1 MKAFVFPGQGSQFVG
16 MGKHLYEQHPAAK
29 KMFEQANEILGF
41 RITDIMFEG
50 TDADLKQTRVTQPA
64 VFLHSVISALCLGDD
79 FQPDMVAGHSL
90 GELSALVAAG
100 CVSFE
105 DGLRLVAARAVAM
118 QKACEAVPGTM
129 AAIIALPDETIE
141 KICAEVTAEVDTVV
155 PANYNCPGQ
164 LVISGKEEAINAA
177 CTRLKEAG
185 AKRALVLPVSG
196 AFHSPL
202 MQPAQQEL
210 EEAIAKTNFQ
220 TPKCPIYQNVD
231 GKAHTEPEEIKAN
244 LIKQLTASVMW
255 TQEVQNMLQAGA
267 TTFVECG
274 PGKTLQ
280 GMISKI
286 AKGVA
291 EVELQGVGE

>member
-231 GKAHTEPEEIKAN
+231 GKAHTEPEEIKVN

>member
-210 EEAIAKTNFQ
+210 EEAIAKTNFK

-231 GKAHTEPEEIKAN
+231 GKAHTEPEEIKVN

-286 AKGVA
+286 AKGLA